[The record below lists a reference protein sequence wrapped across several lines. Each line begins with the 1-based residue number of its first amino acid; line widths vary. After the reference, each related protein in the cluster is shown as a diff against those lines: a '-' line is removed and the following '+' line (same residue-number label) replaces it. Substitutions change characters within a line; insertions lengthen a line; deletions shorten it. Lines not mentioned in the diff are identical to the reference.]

1 MPRASNLRGDEMN
14 DMTHKQRSQ
23 VQKRMKSGVRK
34 LRRFKD
40 NRVPIWEAMI
50 WILIEK
56 WKLLVQRL
64 RKRMK
69 RRALEFGAHP

>member
-14 DMTHKQRSQ
+14 DMTSKQKSQ
-23 VQKRMKSGVRK
+23 AEKRMKSGVRK
-34 LRRFKD
+34 LRRVKD

-50 WILIEK
+50 WILIQK
-56 WKLLVQRL
+56 WKLHVQRL

-69 RRALEFGAHP
+69 RRALEIGAHP

>member
-1 MPRASNLRGDEMN
+1 MN
-14 DMTHKQRSQ
+14 DMTYKQKSQ
-23 VQKRMKSGVRK
+23 IEKRMKSGVGK

-40 NRVPIWEAMI
+40 NRVPTWEAMI
-50 WILIEK
+50 WVLIQK

-69 RRALEFGAHP
+69 WRALEIGAHR

>member
-1 MPRASNLRGDEMN
+1 MPHASNLRGDEMN
-14 DMTHKQRSQ
+14 DMKYKQKSK
-23 VQKRMKSGVRK
+23 VEKRMKSGVRK

-40 NRVPIWEAMI
+40 SRVPLREAMI
-50 WILIEK
+50 WILIQK

-69 RRALEFGAHP
+69 RRALEIGAHP